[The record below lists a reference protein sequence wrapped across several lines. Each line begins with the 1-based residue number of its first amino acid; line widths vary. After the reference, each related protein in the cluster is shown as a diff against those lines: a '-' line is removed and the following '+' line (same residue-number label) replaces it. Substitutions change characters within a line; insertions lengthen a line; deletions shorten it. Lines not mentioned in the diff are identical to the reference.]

1 MSLGVL
7 SPFFIFGERGAK
19 YKILFCILSDQSQ
32 KVFISKIMITKQKK
46 QEIVA
51 ELTNKFQKQKSVI
64 FTDFRGVS
72 VNKLMAIRRAIKK
85 TGAEF
90 KVARKTFLRLALKKI
105 GVEYDPKELDGEIG
119 VIFSYDDSV
128 TPVKTAVSFRKENPT
143 FKLLKGILN
152 GKLITAEEAT
162 ALAKL
167 PSREQ
172 LLGKLVFAL
181 NAPIQGFHNVLQ
193 ANIKKLVVVINKVK
207 ESRT

>member
-1 MSLGVL
+1 
-7 SPFFIFGERGAK
+7 
-19 YKILFCILSDQSQ
+19 
-32 KVFISKIMITKQKK
+32 MITKQKK

-51 ELTNKFQKQKSVI
+51 ELVDKFQKQKSVI
-64 FTDFRGVS
+64 FTDFRGIG
-72 VNKLMAIRRAIKK
+72 VNKLMTIRRSLKK
-85 TGAEF
+85 VGAEF

-105 GVEYDPKELDGEIG
+105 SIDYDPKELNGEIG
-119 VIFSYDDSV
+119 VIFSYDDPV
-128 TPVKTAVSFRKENPT
+128 TPAKTAVSFRKENPT

-152 GKLITAEEAT
+152 GKLITAEEAI

-193 ANIKKLVVVINKVK
+193 ANIKNLVVVINKIRGIK
-207 ESRT
+207 TP